1 MPKAPAKIV
10 VRGPRLSAAACRA
23 APGESAAP
31 IDRTLALFLTALVVA
46 LFAGAG
52 VAQLQRLL
60 GI

>member
-10 VRGPRLSAAACRA
+10 VRTPQLSTAACRT
-23 APGESAAP
+23 APGESAAL
-31 IDRTLALFLTALVVA
+31 IDRTLALFLMALVVA

-60 GI
+60 GT